1 MSSRARDTIFALAT
15 APGTSGIAIVRLSG
29 PRAFDL
35 AAARAGC
42 KTSSLKH
49 ACASLRQLRDT
60 SGRPLDQAL
69 VLPFRGPKSFTG
81 EDTVEFH
88 LHGSPFIIE
97 ELLNDLARD
106 AAPADAGEFTRRAVE
121 NGRIDLAQAEAL
133 RLLIESRGRLS
144 HTLSLRAL
152 DGESS
157 RLVESL
163 RERMLDALSLLEAE
177 LDFSEA
183 EIEPAPRDTLL
194 LEIAAICDTLE
205 FWLKSWRV
213 GRLAHGAQIAL
224 VGEPNA
230 GKSTLMNALLGHERV
245 IVDES
250 PGTTRDPIQA
260 EISLGDVTVTLWD
273 TAGLRDTDERIEKH
287 GIRHSR
293 ELVSQADLVLCL
305 IPPGGDVPEGLPE
318 DDRLLLVGS
327 KHDLASAE
335 LPASTRTQIHFS
347 VRTGLGLDALK
358 TAIAERLLSEAWQQH
373 DMVLLEERHR
383 ARVEQARES
392 LMSAREAISS
402 ELDTSLICADL
413 RDAAVS
419 LGEILGGFDCEEIY
433 DRIFTR
439 FCIGK

>member
-29 PRAFDL
+29 PRAFEL
-35 AAARAGC
+35 AATRAGC
-42 KTSSLKH
+42 RSSALRH
-49 ACASLRQLRDT
+49 GRASLRRLRDT
-60 SGRPLDQAL
+60 SGEPLDQAL
-69 VLPFRGPKSFTG
+69 VLPFRGPRSFTG

-88 LHGSPFIIE
+88 LHGSPYIVE
-97 ELLNDLARD
+97 QLLNDLALE
-106 AAPADAGEFTRRAVE
+106 AAPADPGEFSRRAVE

-144 HTLSLRAL
+144 HALSLRAL

-157 RLVESL
+157 RLVSAL
-163 RERMLDALSLLEAE
+163 RERLLDALSLLEAE

-183 EIEPAPRDTLL
+183 EIEPAPREPLL
-194 LEIAAICDTLE
+194 RELSAACDTLGS
-205 FWLKSWRV
+205 WLKSWRV
-213 GRLAHGAQIAL
+213 GRLAHGAQVAL
-224 VGEPNA
+224 VGEPNS

-260 EISLGDVTVTLWD
+260 EITLGDLTVTLWD
-273 TAGLRDTDERIEKH
+273 TAGLRDTDERIEQH

-305 IPPGGDVPEGLPE
+305 VPPGGARPEGLPQ
-318 DDRLLLVGS
+318 DARLLLVGS
-327 KHDLASAE
+327 KQDLASAT
-335 LPASTRTQIHFS
+335 LPANSETALRFS
-347 VRTGLGLDALK
+347 VHSGVGIAELK
-358 TAIAERLLSEAWQQH
+358 AAIAQRLLSDAWQQQ

-383 ARVEQARES
+383 GRVEVALEALHAAS
-392 LMSAREAISS
+392 LAVTNG
-402 ELDTSLICADL
+402 LDSSLICADL
-413 RDAAVS
+413 REAAES